1 MNQKMMRD
9 LQNKM
14 MKIQE
19 QLAEETVETTVG
31 GGAVTMV
38 MNGQQQLQSVRID
51 PSIVDPEDVETLEDL
66 MVAGVNEVIA
76 RSQELATQRMGVLTG
91 GLKIPGM

>member
-1 MNQKMMRD
+1 MMRD

>member
-1 MNQKMMRD
+1 MRD